1 MSDFVISPKAQEIT
15 LPSTANTV
23 NSASLVRLLNTNA
36 TTARVITKKDGG
48 GTTIGTITIQFGQD
62 MIIYKNPSDTIQV
75 DTGTDVK
82 AVSIAFR

>member
-1 MSDFVISPKAQEIT
+1 MSDSVISPKGSEINLST
-15 LPSTANTV
+15 TANTV

-36 TTARVITKKDGG
+36 TTARVVTKKDGS
-48 GTTIGTITIQFGQD
+48 GTTLGTITIQFGQD